1 MLISGVRKR
10 SGVDKIWTGLDHG
23 SDHGPITDLITDR
36 KNQRVLK
43 NKQSNRLQNNREFK
57 KKGV

>member
-10 SGVDKIWTGLDHG
+10 SGVGKIWTGLDHG

-36 KNQRVLK
+36 KKQRVLK
-43 NKQSNRLQNNREFK
+43 NKQSNRLQNNRDFK